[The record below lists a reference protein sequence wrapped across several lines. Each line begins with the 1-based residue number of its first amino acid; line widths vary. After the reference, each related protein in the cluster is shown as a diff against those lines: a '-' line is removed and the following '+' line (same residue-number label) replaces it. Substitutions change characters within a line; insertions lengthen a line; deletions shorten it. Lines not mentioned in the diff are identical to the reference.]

1 MHFSAQE
8 EYGLR
13 CVIRLALHQNGG
25 SISAR
30 QISDQEKIS
39 LDYVHKLLGILK
51 RRGLIKS
58 MRGINGGFRL
68 VKNTGEI
75 TVGEVLEMLCSEINS
90 DGHCAKFN
98 RDGSDCPN
106 DSNCKARP
114 FWNSIYDYY
123 ERMGQKVTL
132 KQLVEGEIKVEN

>member
-25 SISAR
+25 AVSAR

-68 VKNTGEI
+68 VRNSRDI

-90 DGHCAKFN
+90 DGHCGKFN
-98 RDGSDCPN
+98 RDGDCPN
-106 DSNCKARP
+106 ETDCKARP

-123 ERMGQKVTL
+123 EKMGKRVTL
-132 KQLVEGEIKVEN
+132 QQLIDGEIKIDN